1 MNKEEILSNACVP
14 KAIWEFCY
22 IDDDGKIYVPE
33 YDEDGNIEF
42 TGEELYQKFINGDI
56 RTEEEGKKTTEEKIE
71 YILKEMENIQ
81 TKQAE
86 YQEILAGL
94 MFEDSVD
101 GEVIE

>member
-1 MNKEEILSNACVP
+1 MNKEEILEKACIP
-14 KAIWEFCY
+14 KGMWDFCY
-22 IDDDGKIYVPE
+22 IDDNGKIYVPE
-33 YDEDGNIEF
+33 YDENRNIKL
-42 TGEELYQKFINGDI
+42 TGEQLYQKFINGDI
-56 RTEEEGKKTTEEKIE
+56 KTKEGRTTEEKIE

-101 GEVIE
+101 GGVIE

>member
-1 MNKEEILSNACVP
+1 MNKEEILEKACIP
-14 KAIWEFCY
+14 KDMWDFCY
-22 IDDDGKIYVPE
+22 IDDNGKIYVPE
-33 YDEDGNIEF
+33 YDENRNIKL
-42 TGEELYQKFINGDI
+42 TGEQLYQKFINGDI
-56 RTEEEGKKTTEEKIE
+56 KTKEGKTTEEKIE

-101 GEVIE
+101 GEVVE

>member
-14 KAIWEFCY
+14 KAIWGFCY

-33 YDEDGNIEF
+33 YDENGNIIL
-42 TGEELYQKFINGDI
+42 TGEESYQKFINGDI
-56 RTEEEGKKTTEEKIE
+56 RTEEEVKTTEEKIE
-71 YILKEMENIQ
+71 YILKEMENLQ

-94 MFEDSVD
+94 MFEDSVN
-101 GEVIE
+101 GEVVE

>member
-14 KAIWEFCY
+14 KAIWDFCY
-22 IDDDGKIYVPE
+22 IDDNGKIYVPE
-33 YDEDGNIEF
+33 YDENGEIKL

-56 RTEEEGKKTTEEKIE
+56 RTKEGKTTEEKIE

-94 MFEDSVD
+94 MFEDSVN

>member
-1 MNKEEILSNACVP
+1 MNKEEILEKACVP
-14 KAIWEFCY
+14 KAIWDFCY
-22 IDDDGKIYVPE
+22 IDNNGKIYVPE
-33 YDEDGNIEF
+33 YDENGNIKF

-56 RTEEEGKKTTEEKIE
+56 RTKEGKTTEEKIE

>member
-14 KAIWEFCY
+14 KAIWDFCY
-22 IDDDGKIYVPE
+22 IDDNGKIYVPE

-42 TGEELYQKFINGDI
+42 TGEELYQKFINGDVK
-56 RTEEEGKKTTEEKIE
+56 TKEGKTTEEKIE

-94 MFEDSVD
+94 MFEDSVND
-101 GEVIE
+101 EVIE

>member
-1 MNKEEILSNACVP
+1 MNKEEILEKACIP

-22 IDDDGKIYVPE
+22 IDDNERIYVPQ
-33 YDEDGNIEF
+33 YDENGEIKL

-56 RTEEEGKKTTEEKIE
+56 RTKEGKTTEEKIE

-101 GEVIE
+101 GEVVE